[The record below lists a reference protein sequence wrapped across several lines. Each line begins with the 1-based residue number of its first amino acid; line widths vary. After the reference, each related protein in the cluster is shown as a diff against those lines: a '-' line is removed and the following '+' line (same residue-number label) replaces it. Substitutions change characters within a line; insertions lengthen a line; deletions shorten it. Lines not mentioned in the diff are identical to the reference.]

1 MSVAFNSGPSA
12 APLARMIA
20 AFVASRAG
28 RPPSAG
34 SRDGGG
40 GGIRDRGIRA
50 AAMSSIPNGLWR
62 DRGGTLDITSA
73 QNPKVK
79 LMRSFHKRR
88 TRDDGGKILAEGHRL
103 VCDLIEGGL
112 TPTLVIVSPEALRAS
127 PGPRL
132 QAALETLSAD
142 IVAVA
147 PAEVVQRCCDTVT
160 SQGVVALVER
170 PVLPLPPTMQTVLIC
185 DGIQDPGNLGTL
197 VRTAAGLGADAV
209 VLTGSCVDYWAP
221 KTVRASMGASF
232 RLPSLRL
239 ESWQEVVELMR
250 ARGIRMYAADGGARL
265 SHFDADWTSPS
276 ALVVGAEA
284 RGLSDAARLELE
296 SGGIAGVS
304 VPLGGG
310 VESLNAAVAGAIVLG
325 EAQRQRLVAERHV
338 GVRGGRGATGD
349 GELSGAV
356 SQ

>member
-50 AAMSSIPNGLWR
+50 AAMSSSSNGLWR

-112 TPTLVIVSPEALRAS
+112 TPTLVIVSPEASSTLSRSLALRAS

-142 IVAVA
+142 VVAVA

-185 DGIQDPGNLGTL
+185 DGIQDPG
-197 VRTAAGLGADAV
+197 
-209 VLTGSCVDYWAP
+209 
-221 KTVRASMGASF
+221 
-232 RLPSLRL
+232 
-239 ESWQEVVELMR
+239 
-250 ARGIRMYAADGGARL
+250 
-265 SHFDADWTSPS
+265 
-276 ALVVGAEA
+276 
-284 RGLSDAARLELE
+284 
-296 SGGIAGVS
+296 
-304 VPLGGG
+304 
-310 VESLNAAVAGAIVLG
+310 
-325 EAQRQRLVAERHV
+325 
-338 GVRGGRGATGD
+338 
-349 GELSGAV
+349 
-356 SQ
+356 

>member
-28 RPPSAG
+28 RPPSAS
-34 SRDGGG
+34 SRDGR

-50 AAMSSIPNGLWR
+50 AAMSSLPYGLWR

-73 QNPKVK
+73 RNPKVK

-112 TPTLVIVSPEALRAS
+112 TPTLVIALRAS

-142 IVAVA
+142 VVAVA

-304 VPLGGG
+304 VPLEGG

-338 GVRGGRGATGD
+338 GVRWGGGMTGD

>member
-28 RPPSAG
+28 RPPSAS
-34 SRDGGG
+34 SRDGG

-50 AAMSSIPNGLWR
+50 AAMSSLPHGLWR

-142 IVAVA
+142 VVAVA

-239 ESWQEVVELMR
+239 ESWQEVVGLMR

-304 VPLGGG
+304 VPLEGG

-325 EAQRQRLVAERHV
+325 EAQRQRLVAGRHV
-338 GVRGGRGATGD
+338 RVGGGGRVTGD